1 MNYLAHVFLS
11 NQSPEAIAGAF
22 LGDFVKGAIGTDH
35 APLVREA
42 ILLHRAIDKFTDA
55 HALTLASCAII
66 SPARRRFA
74 PVLVDVFYDHF
85 LARHWR
91 DYSDVPLA
99 NFTQRIYGALLAQ
112 RMTLPPRLQWVA
124 VRMAADDW
132 LGAYGT
138 QSGVAAALGGIARRL
153 ARYRRAVALL
163 GAIDELENNYAA
175 LERNFSDFFPQLQEY
190 VAAHGGE
197 RHAA

>member
-1 MNYLAHVFLS
+1 MNYLAHAFLS
-11 NQSPEAIAGAF
+11 SQSPEAIAGAF
-22 LGDFVKGAIGTDH
+22 LGDFVKGKVGADY
-35 APLVREA
+35 APSVCDA
-42 ILLHRAIDKFTDA
+42 ILLHRAIDKFTDT
-55 HALTLASCAII
+55 HALTRASCALI

-74 PVLVDVFYDHF
+74 PILVDVFYDHF
-85 LARHWR
+85 LARHWC
-91 DYSDVPLA
+91 DYSDVALTD
-99 NFTQRIYGALLAQ
+99 FTQRIYSALLSQ

-163 GAIDELENNYAA
+163 GSIDELEDNYAA
-175 LERNFSDFFPQLQEY
+175 LEKNFAEFFPQLRDY
-190 VAAHGGE
+190 VAAHRDE